1 MNKREK
7 ELAGALIGLAKA
19 CNVHA
24 KTENTDN
31 IIISSLAAMD
41 QSPEKNNEH
50 HMEELLQKVRKE
62 KLAVAPDCATCQ
74 APCGNTDEYDFEQL
88 QQFSTIVRNLKI
100 QLLQVSYQVAFGL
113 LHGTIEDVERVTGL
127 LYKALCII
135 SYDMDAERV
144 RSVLEELSACIN
156 K

>member
-1 MNKREK
+1 MDKGEK

-19 CNVHA
+19 CNVHV
-24 KTENTDN
+24 KTKNTDN
-31 IIISSLAAMD
+31 IIISSLAAMA
-41 QSPEKNNEH
+41 QSSEKNNEQ

-74 APCGNTDEYDFEQL
+74 APCGNTDEYDFEEL
-88 QQFSTIVRNLKI
+88 QKISTIVRNLKI
-100 QLLQVSYQVAFGL
+100 QLLEVSYQVAFGIL
-113 LHGTIEDVERVTGL
+113 YGNIEDIEEATGL

-135 SYDMDAERV
+135 SYDVDAERV
-144 RSVLEELSACIN
+144 RSVLEELSAYIN